1 MSIDYIIDDVSKSS
15 YVRLTCRGTYT
26 QESLLRTLDD
36 ACILTLNKGHRSV
49 LIDVRAVK
57 GTPPDIYERFI
68 IGVETVRIQRK
79 NKTIVTIVIVGN
91 EPMIDPKRFGET
103 VALNRGGIGK
113 VFTNIGEAESWLFN
127 NG

>member
-1 MSIDYIIDDVSKSS
+1 MSIDYIIDDVSKTP
-15 YVRLTCRGTYT
+15 YMRLTCRGTYT
-26 QESLLRTLDD
+26 QESLLKTLDD
-36 ACILTLNKGHRSV
+36 ACILSLNKGHRSV
-49 LIDVRAVK
+49 LIDLRAVK

-68 IGVETVRIQRK
+68 LGVETVRIQRK

-91 EPMIDPKRFGET
+91 EPMIDPQKFGET